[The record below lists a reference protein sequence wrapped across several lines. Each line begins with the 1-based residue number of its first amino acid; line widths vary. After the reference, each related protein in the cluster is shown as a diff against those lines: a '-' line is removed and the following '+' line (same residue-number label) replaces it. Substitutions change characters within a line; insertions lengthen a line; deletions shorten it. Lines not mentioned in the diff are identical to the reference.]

1 MRHGRSPDH
10 FRSVRSGPQSN
21 SIDVLPVQTRKRRL
35 PSRGSELSRTSW
47 LAREACKCWRR
58 RDAERGGIED
68 KRKREDKKPKVISK
82 EEEAALKAREAA
94 RKRVEDREKPLMGL
108 YRTY

>member
-1 MRHGRSPDH
+1 
-10 FRSVRSGPQSN
+10 
-21 SIDVLPVQTRKRRL
+21 
-35 PSRGSELSRTSW
+35 
-47 LAREACKCWRR
+47 
-58 RDAERGGIED
+58 
-68 KRKREDKKPKVISK
+68 VISK